1 MTSKHIAKL
10 IICVLLAVVGGCGVP
25 VKQTAPAPTSV
36 RNAEGRQTPAP
47 SPTPETLRR
56 DEQKPDRSRQKA
68 TASFQGTWSVEY
80 KNKAGGFDL
89 LLIQEGENL
98 HGYHSVVTQNGNK
111 VDNADPDED
120 EPTIVG
126 RVEGN
131 IAFVDFSTV
140 GNKDKAG
147 KAKITL
153 EDGKIR
159 WEVIQPING
168 WNLYPAKAVL
178 RKMSDKTI
186 W

>member
-1 MTSKHIAKL
+1 VTSRHIARL
-10 IICVLLAVVGGCGVP
+10 IIYILLAVAGGCGVP
-25 VKQTAPAPTSV
+25 VQQTAPAPTSV
-36 RNAEGRQTPAP
+36 QRAEGGQTSAP
-47 SPTPETLRR
+47 SLTPETPRR
-56 DEQKPDRSRQKA
+56 DEQKSDGLRQKA
-68 TASFQGTWSVEY
+68 AASFQGTWSVEY
-80 KNKAGGFDL
+80 ENKAGGFDL

-111 VDNADPDED
+111 VDDSDPDED

-159 WEVIQPING
+159 WEVIPPING
-168 WNLYPAKAVL
+168 WNLYPNKAVL